1 MKNKDTQLLEE
12 AYQQI
17 LIDEKIGW
25 KGALTAAAIAAMNL
39 IGGPTR
45 VQAAP
50 SIDTYLEPRPQGIE
64 HVERAPTAE
73 ELLPQKEYE
82 EVLDILRQVVA
93 KGDLKSAKQ
102 IYNILNQTCTEAAMK
117 VRSSD
122 EVRKIAAMD
131 AKALDIWND
140 AYLNVFK
147 TGVGAMTDAARG
159 AAR

>member
-1 MKNKDTQLLEE
+1 MTSKDQQLLEE

-25 KGALTAAAIAAMNL
+25 KGALTAAALAALNL
-39 IGGPTR
+39 LGGPSSAK
-45 VQAAP
+45 AAP
-50 SIDTYLEPRPQGIE
+50 SLDDHPRSPQGIE
-64 HVERAPTAE
+64 QSQQAPTAE
-73 ELLPQKEYE
+73 DLLPQKEYE
-82 EVLDILRQVVA
+82 ELLDILRQVVA

-102 IYNILNQTCTEAAMK
+102 IYNILNQTCTDAAMK
-117 VRSSD
+117 VRSSE

-140 AYLNVFK
+140 AYLKVFK
-147 TGVGAMTDAARG
+147 TGVGAMTDAARS

>member
-1 MKNKDTQLLEE
+1 MTSKDQQLLEE

-25 KGALTAAAIAAMNL
+25 KGALTAAALAALNL

-45 VQAAP
+45 AQAAP
-50 SIDTYLEPRPQGIE
+50 SLEFEPKNDPIE
-64 HVERAPTAE
+64 YAQQAPTAE
-73 ELLPQKEYE
+73 DLLPHKEYE

-140 AYLNVFK
+140 AYLGVFK
-147 TGVGAMTDAARG
+147 SAAGAMTDAAR
-159 AAR
+159 ASAR